1 MPCYDPR
8 ENQNDQLFEKQ
19 LDNVIIDL
27 LQNKC
32 DELTRMLCLI
42 TKDIDI
48 ETIKDEHLKT
58 WILAHRLWD
67 KKRTEKENKND

>member
-8 ENQNDQLFEKQ
+8 ENQSDQLFEKQ
-19 LDNVIIDL
+19 LDNVIINM

-58 WILAHRLWD
+58 WILVHRLWD
-67 KKRTEKENKND
+67 EKRTKK